1 MARIPRLSLTALPLF
16 RRRAFSRVPENSSR
30 VGPGLLAVLC
40 LLSAPMPGSGAQTA
54 SGRAP
59 SGQPASV
66 VPSRVA
72 AIIAPA
78 ILMPAESATVD
89 LPVQVGFELPG
100 GASAV
105 TYAAEI
111 AY

>member
-1 MARIPRLSLTALPLF
+1 
-16 RRRAFSRVPENSSR
+16 
-30 VGPGLLAVLC
+30 
-40 LLSAPMPGSGAQTA
+40 
-54 SGRAP
+54 
-59 SGQPASV
+59 
-66 VPSRVA
+66 
-72 AIIAPA
+72 
-78 ILMPAESATVD
+78 MPAESATVD